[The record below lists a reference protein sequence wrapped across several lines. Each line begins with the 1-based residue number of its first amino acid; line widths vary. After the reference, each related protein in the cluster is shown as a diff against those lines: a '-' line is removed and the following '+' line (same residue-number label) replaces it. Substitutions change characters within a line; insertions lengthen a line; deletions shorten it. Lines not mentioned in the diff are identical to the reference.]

1 MVYFKNEINNS
12 EWIVGSIVIII
23 MIWLYLLFPR
33 DFITISST
41 PLTLY
46 RIPEEH
52 WNWIAIYPQ
61 QADSLPAIFFAHFFH
76 LSEAHLTGNLSLLTV
91 FMIILA
97 KISNRFIAILFGTM
111 ILSGLL
117 IWCFN
122 PYKNEFTNLSGASS
136 LIFGLFSYV
145 VLRTLFN
152 KDFLNTIDSVRLSSK
167 PKLILINAWVA
178 FVTLS
183 FIILYW
189 RAIESSL
196 DLNLLK
202 QSDIAFHGHM
212 YGFISGLIV
221 YFAELFWI
229 TVLNRKNQNMQIR

>member
-1 MVYFKNEINNS
+1 MIYFKNEIDNK
-12 EWIVGSIVIII
+12 EWIVGSLVIVL
-23 MIWLYLLFPR
+23 MIWVYFLFPR
-33 DFITISST
+33 DFITIPST

-61 QADSLPAIFFAHFFH
+61 KMESLPAIFFAHFFH

-97 KISNRFIAILFGTM
+97 KISNRFNVIFFSTL
-111 ILSGLL
+111 ILSGFLVWGL
-117 IWCFN
+117 N
-122 PYKNEFTNLSGASS
+122 PSKNEFTNLSGASS
-136 LIFGLFSYV
+136 LIFGLFGYV

-152 KDFLNTIDSVRLSSK
+152 KDFLNTINSVRIDSK
-167 PKLILINAWVA
+167 PKLILINGWVS

-183 FIILYW
+183 FIVLYW
-189 RAIESSL
+189 RAIETSL

-202 QSDIAFHGHM
+202 EADISFYGHM
-212 YGFISGLIV
+212 YGLISGLIV
-221 YFAELFWI
+221 YFCELIWV
-229 TVLNRKNQNMQIR
+229 TYLSNAKSENG